1 MLKLF
6 SRISLITINGL
17 QLTDE
22 IVGLGKLRLRSFC
35 TWLSLRSMQISISG
49 VRGRLHSIS
58 SLNHE
63 TFFCSFNASC
73 IDLHWSSLIFF
84 MITSL
89 IYHMVKDKAMDGSL
103 RTENEHPRL
112 WLRKQAFLYD
122 NLTLDSFPEIVET
135 LFLCL

>member
-1 MLKLF
+1 
-6 SRISLITINGL
+6 
-17 QLTDE
+17 
-22 IVGLGKLRLRSFC
+22 
-35 TWLSLRSMQISISG
+35 
-49 VRGRLHSIS
+49 
-58 SLNHE
+58 
-63 TFFCSFNASC
+63 
-73 IDLHWSSLIFF
+73 

-135 LFLCL
+135 LFLCLQTRQDIYLV